1 MDTTEV
7 RGGVLILYDLA
18 DPSETRKGPEPFGNN
33 DGNWELERVTKDIN
47 EHKNKNDLTNRIGMM
62 MTLELDYE

>member
-1 MDTTEV
+1 MSRQWT
-7 RGGVLILYDLA
+7 
-18 DPSETRKGPEPFGNN
+18 PSRFEPFGNN

-47 EHKNKNDLTNRIGMM
+47 EHKNINDLTNRIGMM